1 MAYGGGAWQND
12 PRVANK
18 ENDDKNGF
26 DRMMQMAA
34 VASMMDNKT
43 ALGFGLGNLI
53 ASYLAKQRAAKADAL
68 ANRQKELAE
77 DQAANAGQL
86 AVLGQNGSPA
96 SAPILSGGVA
106 PQQAATLGSSG
117 MTPGKSYALGLA
129 PYTRTAW
136 QDTPTSA
143 EVQQAAA
150 SVFGQTPQGAAGAT
164 VNAPTT
170 LTLSGPTGAQ
180 QYQWPTIDTDWLHKN
195 S

>member
-1 MAYGGGAWQND
+1 MAYGSGAWQND
-12 PRVANK
+12 PRVANR

-26 DRMMQMAA
+26 DRMMQLAA

-53 ASYLAKQRAAKADAL
+53 ASYLAKQRAAQADAR
-68 ANRQKELAE
+68 AARQQATAE

-96 SAPILSGGVA
+96 SSPISAGMA
-106 PQQAATLGSSG
+106 PQQAATLGSAG
-117 MTPGKSYALGLA
+117 MTPGKSYALGLE

-150 SVFGQTPQGAAGAT
+150 SVFGQTPQGTAGAT
-164 VNAPTT
+164 VSAPTT
-170 LTLSGPTGAQ
+170 LTLVNPASYQ
-180 QYQWPTIDTDWLHKN
+180 QFQWPSVNTDWLHKN

>member
-1 MAYGGGAWQND
+1 MAYGSGAWQND
-12 PRVANK
+12 PRVANR

-26 DRMMQMAA
+26 DRMMQLAA

-68 ANRQKELAE
+68 AVRQQATAE

-86 AVLGQNGSPA
+86 AVLGQNGSPSGSPI
-96 SAPILSGGVA
+96 SAGVA

-117 MTPGKSYALGLA
+117 MTPGKSYALGYKE

-164 VNAPTT
+164 VSAPTT
-170 LTLSGPTGAQ
+170 LTLTNLAGAQ
-180 QYQWPTIDTDWLHKN
+180 QYQWPTVDTDWLHKN

>member
-1 MAYGGGAWQND
+1 MAYGSGAWQND

-26 DRMMQMAA
+26 DRMMQLAA

-53 ASYLAKQRAAKADAL
+53 ASYLAKQRAAKAYAL
-68 ANRQKELAE
+68 AARQQATAE

-86 AVLGQNGSPA
+86 AVLGQNGSPSGSPI
-96 SAPILSGGVA
+96 SAGVA
-106 PQQAATLGSSG
+106 PQQAATLGSAG
-117 MTPGKSYALGLA
+117 MMPGKSYALGLE

-150 SVFGQTPQGAAGAT
+150 SVFGQTPQGTAGTT
-164 VNAPTT
+164 VSAPTT
-170 LTLSGPTGAQ
+170 LTLVNPAGAQ
-180 QYQWPTIDTDWLHKN
+180 QFQWPSVNTDWLHRN

>member
-1 MAYGGGAWQND
+1 MAYGSADFHND
-12 PRVANK
+12 PRVANR

-26 DRMMQMAA
+26 DRMMQLAA

-53 ASYLAKQRAAKADAL
+53 ASYLAKQRAAQADARAL
-68 ANRQKELAE
+68 RQKEAAE

-86 AVLGQNGSPA
+86 AALGQNGSP
-96 SAPILSGGVA
+96 SGAPISAGMA
-106 PQQAATLGSSG
+106 PQQAETLGSTG
-117 MTPGKSYALGLA
+117 MMPGKSYALGLE

-150 SVFGQTPQGAAGAT
+150 SVFGQTPQGTAGAT
-164 VNAPTT
+164 VSAPTT
-170 LTLSGPTGAQ
+170 LTLVNPASYQ
-180 QYQWPTIDTDWLHKN
+180 QFQWPSVNTDWLHKN

>member
-1 MAYGGGAWQND
+1 MAYGSGAWQND

-26 DRMMQMAA
+26 DRMMQLAA

-68 ANRQKELAE
+68 AARQQATAE

-86 AVLGQNGSPA
+86 AVLGQNSSPSGSPI
-96 SAPILSGGVA
+96 SAGMA
-106 PQQAATLGSSG
+106 PQQATTLGSTG
-117 MTPGKSYALGLA
+117 MMPGKSYALGLE

-150 SVFGQTPQGAAGAT
+150 SVFGQTPQGTAGAT
-164 VNAPTT
+164 VSAPTT
-170 LTLSGPTGAQ
+170 LTLVNPAGAQ
-180 QYQWPTIDTDWLHKN
+180 QFQWPSVNTDWLHRN

>member
-1 MAYGGGAWQND
+1 MAYGSGAWQND

-26 DRMMQMAA
+26 DRMMQLAA

-68 ANRQKELAE
+68 AARQQATAE

-86 AVLGQNGSPA
+86 AVLGQNGSPSGSPI
-96 SAPILSGGVA
+96 SAGMA
-106 PQQAATLGSSG
+106 PQQAATLGSAG
-117 MTPGKSYALGLA
+117 MTPGKSYALGLE

-143 EVQQAAA
+143 EIQQAAA
-150 SVFGQTPQGAAGAT
+150 SVFGQTPQGAVGAT
-164 VNAPTT
+164 MNAPTT
-170 LTLSGPTGAQ
+170 LTLTNPAGAQ
-180 QYQWPTIDTDWLHKN
+180 QFQWPSVNTDWLHRN

>member
-1 MAYGGGAWQND
+1 MAYGSADFHND

-26 DRMMQMAA
+26 DRMMQLAA

-53 ASYLAKQRAAKADAL
+53 ASYLAKQRAAQADARAL
-68 ANRQKELAE
+68 RQKEAAE

-86 AVLGQNGSPA
+86 AVLGQNGAPA
-96 SAPILSGGVA
+96 GNPISAGMA

-117 MTPGKSYALGLA
+117 MTPGKSYALGYKE

-164 VNAPTT
+164 VSAPTT
-170 LTLSGPTGAQ
+170 LTLTNLAGAQ
-180 QYQWPTIDTDWLHKN
+180 QYQWPTVDTDWLHKN

>member
-1 MAYGGGAWQND
+1 MAYGSADFHND

-26 DRMMQMAA
+26 DRMMQLAA

-53 ASYLAKQRAAKADAL
+53 ASYLAKQRAAQADARAL
-68 ANRQKELAE
+68 RQKEAAE

-86 AVLGQNGSPA
+86 AVLGQNGSPSGSPI
-96 SAPILSGGVA
+96 SAGMA
-106 PQQAATLGSSG
+106 PQQAATLGSAG
-117 MTPGKSYALGLA
+117 MMPGKSYALGLE

-150 SVFGQTPQGAAGAT
+150 SVFGQTPQGTAGAT
-164 VNAPTT
+164 VSAPTT
-170 LTLSGPTGAQ
+170 LTLVNPASYQ
-180 QYQWPTIDTDWLHKN
+180 QFQWPSVNTDWLHKN

>member
-1 MAYGGGAWQND
+1 MAYGSGAWQND

-26 DRMMQMAA
+26 DRMMQLAA

-68 ANRQKELAE
+68 AVRQQATAE

-86 AVLGQNGSPA
+86 AVLGQNGSPSGSPI
-96 SAPILSGGVA
+96 SAGVA
-106 PQQAATLGSSG
+106 PQQAATLGSTG
-117 MTPGKSYALGLA
+117 MTPGKSYALGLE

-150 SVFGQTPQGAAGAT
+150 SVFGQTPQGTAGTT
-164 VNAPTT
+164 VSAPTT
-170 LTLSGPTGAQ
+170 LTLVNPASYQ
-180 QYQWPTIDTDWLHKN
+180 QFQWPSVNTDWLHKN

>member
-1 MAYGGGAWQND
+1 MAYGSGAWQND

-18 ENDDKNGF
+18 ESNDKNGF
-26 DRMMQMAA
+26 DRMMQLAA

-43 ALGFGLGNLI
+43 ALGFGLGSII
-53 ASYLAKQRAAKADAL
+53 ANYLAKQRAAKADAL
-68 ANRQKELAE
+68 AYGQQAAAN
-77 DQAANAGQL
+77 DQAANAARL
-86 AVLGQNGSPA
+86 AVLGQNGAPA
-96 SAPILSGGVA
+96 GNPISAGMA

-117 MTPGKSYALGLA
+117 MTPGKSYALGYKE

-143 EVQQAAA
+143 EIQQAAS

-164 VNAPTT
+164 VSAPTT

-180 QYQWPTIDTDWLHKN
+180 QYQWPTVDTDWLHRN

>member
-1 MAYGGGAWQND
+1 MAYGSADFHND

-26 DRMMQMAA
+26 DRMMQLAA

-68 ANRQKELAE
+68 AARQQATAE

-86 AVLGQNGSPA
+86 AVLGQNGSPSGSPI
-96 SAPILSGGVA
+96 SAGMA
-106 PQQAATLGSSG
+106 PQQAATLGSTG
-117 MTPGKSYALGLA
+117 MTPGKSYALGLE

-150 SVFGQTPQGAAGAT
+150 SVFGQTPQGTAGTT
-164 VNAPTT
+164 VSAPTT
-170 LTLSGPTGAQ
+170 LTLVNPAGAQ
-180 QYQWPTIDTDWLHKN
+180 QFQWPSVNTDWLHRN

>member
-1 MAYGGGAWQND
+1 MAYGSGAWQND
-12 PRVANK
+12 PRVANR

-26 DRMMQMAA
+26 DRMMQLAA

-53 ASYLAKQRAAKADAL
+53 ASYLAKQRAAQADAR
-68 ANRQKELAE
+68 AARQQATAE

-86 AVLGQNGSPA
+86 AVLGQNGSPSGSPI
-96 SAPILSGGVA
+96 SAGMA
-106 PQQAATLGSSG
+106 PQQAATLGSAG
-117 MTPGKSYALGLA
+117 MTPGKPYALGLE

-150 SVFGQTPQGAAGAT
+150 SVFGQTPQGTAETT
-164 VNAPTT
+164 VSAPTT
-170 LTLSGPTGAQ
+170 LTLVNPAGAQ
-180 QYQWPTIDTDWLHKN
+180 QFQWPSVNTDWLHRN

>member
-1 MAYGGGAWQND
+1 MAYGSGAWQND

-26 DRMMQMAA
+26 DRMMQLAA

-53 ASYLAKQRAAKADAL
+53 ASYLAKQRAAQADARAL
-68 ANRQKELAE
+68 RQQEAAE

-86 AVLGQNGSPA
+86 AVLGQNGSPSGSPI
-96 SAPILSGGVA
+96 SAGMA
-106 PQQAATLGSSG
+106 PQQAATLGSAG
-117 MTPGKSYALGLA
+117 MTPGKTYALGLA

-143 EVQQAAA
+143 EIQQAAS

-164 VNAPTT
+164 VSAPTT

-180 QYQWPTIDTDWLHKN
+180 QYQWPTVDTDWLHRN

>member
-1 MAYGGGAWQND
+1 MAYGSGAWQND

-26 DRMMQMAA
+26 DRMMQLAA

-68 ANRQKELAE
+68 AARQQATAE

-96 SAPILSGGVA
+96 SSPISVGMA
-106 PQQAATLGSSG
+106 PQQAETLGSTG
-117 MTPGKSYALGLA
+117 MMPGKSYALGLE

-150 SVFGQTPQGAAGAT
+150 SVFGQTPQGTAGAT
-164 VNAPTT
+164 VSAPTT
-170 LTLSGPTGAQ
+170 LTLVNPAGAQ
-180 QYQWPTIDTDWLHKN
+180 QFQWPSVNTDWLHKN

>member
-1 MAYGGGAWQND
+1 MAYGSGAWQND

-26 DRMMQMAA
+26 DRMMQLAA

-68 ANRQKELAE
+68 AARQQATAE

-86 AVLGQNGSPA
+86 AVLGQNGSQSGSPI
-96 SAPILSGGVA
+96 SAGMA
-106 PQQAATLGSSG
+106 PQQAATLGSAG
-117 MTPGKSYALGLA
+117 MTPGKSYALGLE

-150 SVFGQTPQGAAGAT
+150 SVFGQTPQGTAGAT
-164 VNAPTT
+164 VSAPTT
-170 LTLSGPTGAQ
+170 LTLVNPAGAQ
-180 QYQWPTIDTDWLHKN
+180 QFQWPSVNTDWLHRN

>member
-1 MAYGGGAWQND
+1 MAYGSGAWQND

-26 DRMMQMAA
+26 DRMMQLAA

-53 ASYLAKQRAAKADAL
+53 ASYLAKQRAAQADAR
-68 ANRQKELAE
+68 AARQQEAAE

-86 AVLGQNGSPA
+86 AVLGQNGSPSSSPI
-96 SAPILSGGVA
+96 SAGMA
-106 PQQAATLGSSG
+106 PQQAATLGSTG
-117 MTPGKSYALGLA
+117 MTPGKSYALGLE

-136 QDTPTSA
+136 QDTPTMA
-143 EVQQAAA
+143 EAQQAAA
-150 SVFGQTPQGAAGAT
+150 SVFGQTPQGTAGAT
-164 VNAPTT
+164 AVSPET
-170 LTLSGPTGAQ
+170 LTLVNPAGAQ
-180 QYQWPTIDTDWLHKN
+180 RFQWPTVDTDWLHKK

>member
-1 MAYGGGAWQND
+1 MAYGSGAWQND

-26 DRMMQMAA
+26 DRMMQLAA

-68 ANRQKELAE
+68 AARQQATAE

-86 AVLGQNGSPA
+86 AVLGQNGSQSGSPI
-96 SAPILSGGVA
+96 SAGMA
-106 PQQAATLGSSG
+106 PQQAATLGSAG
-117 MTPGKSYALGLA
+117 MTPGKSYALGLE

-143 EVQQAAA
+143 EIQQAAA
-150 SVFGQTPQGAAGAT
+150 SVFGQTPQGTAGAT
-164 VNAPTT
+164 VSAPTT
-170 LTLSGPTGAQ
+170 LTLVNPAGAQ
-180 QYQWPTIDTDWLHKN
+180 QFQWPSVNTDWLHRN

>member
-1 MAYGGGAWQND
+1 MAYGSGAWQND
-12 PRVANK
+12 PRVANR

-26 DRMMQMAA
+26 DRMMQLAA

-53 ASYLAKQRAAKADAL
+53 ASYLAKQRAAQADAIS
-68 ANRQKELAE
+68 ARQKEAAE
-77 DQAANAGQL
+77 NQAANAGRL

-96 SAPILSGGVA
+96 SSPIPA
-106 PQQAATLGSSG
+106 G
-117 MTPGKSYALGLA
+117 MTPGKSYALGLE

-150 SVFGQTPQGAAGAT
+150 SVFGQTPQGTAGTT
-164 VNAPTT
+164 VSAPTT
-170 LTLSGPTGAQ
+170 LTLVNPAGAQ
-180 QYQWPTIDTDWLHKN
+180 QFQWPIVNTDWLHRN

>member
-1 MAYGGGAWQND
+1 MAYGSGAWQND

-26 DRMMQMAA
+26 DRMMQLAA

-68 ANRQKELAE
+68 AARQQATAE

-86 AVLGQNGSPA
+86 AVLGQNGSPSGSPI
-96 SAPILSGGVA
+96 SAGVA
-106 PQQAATLGSSG
+106 PQQAATLGSTG
-117 MTPGKSYALGLA
+117 MMPGKSYALGLE

-143 EVQQAAA
+143 EIQQAAA
-150 SVFGQTPQGAAGAT
+150 SVFGQTPQGTAGAT
-164 VNAPTT
+164 VSSPTT
-170 LTLSGPTGAQ
+170 LTLVNPAGAQ
-180 QYQWPTIDTDWLHKN
+180 QFQWPSVNTDWLHKN

>member
-1 MAYGGGAWQND
+1 MAYGSADFHND

-26 DRMMQMAA
+26 DRMMQLAA

-68 ANRQKELAE
+68 AARQQTTAE

-86 AVLGQNGSPA
+86 AVLGQNGSPSGSPI
-96 SAPILSGGVA
+96 SAGMA
-106 PQQAATLGSSG
+106 PQQAATLGSAG
-117 MTPGKSYALGLA
+117 MTPGKSYALGLE

-150 SVFGQTPQGAAGAT
+150 SVFGQTPQGTAGAT
-164 VNAPTT
+164 VSAPTT
-170 LTLSGPTGAQ
+170 LTLVNPAGAQ
-180 QYQWPTIDTDWLHKN
+180 QFQWPSVNTDWLHRN

>member
-1 MAYGGGAWQND
+1 MAYGSGAWQND
-12 PRVANK
+12 PRVANR

-26 DRMMQMAA
+26 DRMMQLAA

-53 ASYLAKQRAAKADAL
+53 ASYLAKQRAAQADAR
-68 ANRQKELAE
+68 AARQQATAE

-96 SAPILSGGVA
+96 SSPISAGMA
-106 PQQAATLGSSG
+106 PQQAATLGSAG
-117 MTPGKSYALGLA
+117 MTPGKSYALGLE

-150 SVFGQTPQGAAGAT
+150 SVFGQTPQGTAGAT
-164 VNAPTT
+164 VSAPTT
-170 LTLSGPTGAQ
+170 LTLVNPASYQ
-180 QYQWPTIDTDWLHKN
+180 QFQWPSVNTDWLHRN

>member
-1 MAYGGGAWQND
+1 MAYGSGAWQND

-26 DRMMQMAA
+26 DRMMQLAA

-53 ASYLAKQRAAKADAL
+53 ASYLAKQRAAQADARAL
-68 ANRQKELAE
+68 RQKEAAE

-86 AVLGQNGSPA
+86 AVLGQNGSPSGSPI
-96 SAPILSGGVA
+96 SAGMA
-106 PQQAATLGSSG
+106 PQQAATLGSTG
-117 MTPGKSYALGLA
+117 MVPGNTYAFGKE

-150 SVFGQTPQGAAGAT
+150 SVFGQTPQGTAGAT
-164 VNAPTT
+164 VSAPTT
-170 LTLSGPTGAQ
+170 LTLVNPASYQ
-180 QYQWPTIDTDWLHKN
+180 QFQWPSVNTDWLHRN

>member
-1 MAYGGGAWQND
+1 MAYGSGAWQND

-26 DRMMQMAA
+26 DRMMQLAA

-68 ANRQKELAE
+68 AARQQATAE

-86 AVLGQNGSPA
+86 AVLGQNGSPSGSPI
-96 SAPILSGGVA
+96 SAGVA
-106 PQQAATLGSSG
+106 PQQAATLGSTG
-117 MTPGKSYALGLA
+117 MMPGKSYALGLE

-143 EVQQAAA
+143 EIQQAAA
-150 SVFGQTPQGAAGAT
+150 SVFGQTPQGTAGAT
-164 VNAPTT
+164 VSSPTT
-170 LTLSGPTGAQ
+170 LTLVNPAGAQ
-180 QYQWPTIDTDWLHKN
+180 QFQWPSVNTDWLHRN

>member
-1 MAYGGGAWQND
+1 MAYGSGAWQND

-26 DRMMQMAA
+26 DRMMQLAA

-53 ASYLAKQRAAKADAL
+53 ASYLAKQRAAQADARAL
-68 ANRQKELAE
+68 RQKEAAE

-86 AVLGQNGSPA
+86 AVLGQNGSPSGSSI
-96 SAPILSGGVA
+96 SAGMA
-106 PQQAATLGSSG
+106 PQQAATLGSTG
-117 MTPGKSYALGLA
+117 MMPGKSYALGLE

-150 SVFGQTPQGAAGAT
+150 SVFGQTPQGTAGAT
-164 VNAPTT
+164 VSAPTT
-170 LTLSGPTGAQ
+170 LTLVNPAGAQ
-180 QYQWPTIDTDWLHKN
+180 QFQWPSVNTDWLHRN

>member
-1 MAYGGGAWQND
+1 MAYGNGAWQND

-68 ANRQKELAE
+68 ANRQKEMAE

-96 SAPILSGGVA
+96 SAPILSGGVV
-106 PQQAATLGSSG
+106 PQQAATLGSTG
-117 MTPGKSYALGLA
+117 MTPGKSYALGLE

-164 VNAPTT
+164 VSAPTT
-170 LTLSGPTGAQ
+170 LTLTNPAGAQ
-180 QYQWPTIDTDWLHKN
+180 QYQWPAVNTDWLHRN

>member
-1 MAYGGGAWQND
+1 MAYGSADFHND

-26 DRMMQMAA
+26 DRMMQLAA

-68 ANRQKELAE
+68 VARQQATAE

-86 AVLGQNGSPA
+86 AVLGQNGSPSGSPI
-96 SAPILSGGVA
+96 SAGMA
-106 PQQAATLGSSG
+106 PQQAATLGLTG
-117 MTPGKSYALGLA
+117 MTPGKSYALGLE

-150 SVFGQTPQGAAGAT
+150 SVFGQTPQGTAGTT
-164 VNAPTT
+164 VSAPTT
-170 LTLSGPTGAQ
+170 LTLVNPAGAQ
-180 QYQWPTIDTDWLHKN
+180 QFQWPSVNTDWLHRN

>member
-1 MAYGGGAWQND
+1 MAYGSGAWQND
-12 PRVANK
+12 PRVANR

-26 DRMMQMAA
+26 DRMMQLAA

-68 ANRQKELAE
+68 AARQQATAE

-86 AVLGQNGSPA
+86 AVLGQNGSPSGSPI
-96 SAPILSGGVA
+96 SAGMA
-106 PQQAATLGSSG
+106 PQQAATLSSTG
-117 MTPGKSYALGLA
+117 MTPGKSYALGLE

-150 SVFGQTPQGAAGAT
+150 SVFGQTPQGTAGTT
-164 VNAPTT
+164 VSTPTT
-170 LTLSGPTGAQ
+170 LTLVNPAGTQ
-180 QYQWPTIDTDWLHKN
+180 QFQWPSVDTDWLHRN

>member
-1 MAYGGGAWQND
+1 MAYGSGAWQND

-26 DRMMQMAA
+26 DRMMQLAA

-68 ANRQKELAE
+68 AARQQATAE

-86 AVLGQNGSPA
+86 AVLGQNGSP
-96 SAPILSGGVA
+96 SGAPISAGMA
-106 PQQAATLGSSG
+106 PQQAATLGSAG
-117 MTPGKSYALGLA
+117 MTPGKSYALGLE

-150 SVFGQTPQGAAGAT
+150 SVFGQTPQGMAGAT
-164 VNAPTT
+164 MNAPTT
-170 LTLSGPTGAQ
+170 LTLTNPAGAQ
-180 QYQWPTIDTDWLHKN
+180 QFQWPSVNTDWLHRN

>member
-1 MAYGGGAWQND
+1 MAYGSGAWQND
-12 PRVANK
+12 PRVANR

-26 DRMMQMAA
+26 DRMMQLAA

-53 ASYLAKQRAAKADAL
+53 ASYLAKQRAAQADAL
-68 ANRQKELAE
+68 SARQKEAAE

-96 SAPILSGGVA
+96 SSPISAGMA
-106 PQQAATLGSSG
+106 PQQAATLGSMG
-117 MTPGKSYALGLA
+117 MTPGKSYALGLE

-150 SVFGQTPQGAAGAT
+150 SVFGQTPQGTAGTT
-164 VNAPTT
+164 VSAPTT
-170 LTLSGPTGAQ
+170 LTLVNPAGAQ
-180 QYQWPTIDTDWLHKN
+180 QFQWPSVNTDWLHRN

>member
-1 MAYGGGAWQND
+1 MAYGSGAWQND

-26 DRMMQMAA
+26 DRMMQLAA

-68 ANRQKELAE
+68 AARQQATAE

-86 AVLGQNGSPA
+86 ALLGQNGSPA
-96 SAPILSGGVA
+96 SSPISAGMA
-106 PQQAATLGSSG
+106 PQQAETLGSTG
-117 MTPGKSYALGLA
+117 MMPGKSYALGLE

-150 SVFGQTPQGAAGAT
+150 SVFGQTPQGTAGAT
-164 VNAPTT
+164 VSAPTT
-170 LTLSGPTGAQ
+170 LTLVNPSGAQ
-180 QYQWPTIDTDWLHKN
+180 QFQWPSVNTDWLHRN

>member
-1 MAYGGGAWQND
+1 MAYGSGAWQND
-12 PRVANK
+12 PRVANR

-26 DRMMQMAA
+26 DRMMQLAA

-53 ASYLAKQRAAKADAL
+53 ASYLAKQRAAQADARAL
-68 ANRQKELAE
+68 RQKEAAE
-77 DQAANAGQL
+77 YQAANAGQL
-86 AVLGQNGSPA
+86 AVLGQNGSPSGSPI
-96 SAPILSGGVA
+96 SAGMV
-106 PQQAATLGSSG
+106 PQQAATLGSAG
-117 MTPGKSYALGLA
+117 MTPGKSYALGLE

-150 SVFGQTPQGAAGAT
+150 SVFGQTPQGTAGAT
-164 VNAPTT
+164 VSAPTT
-170 LTLSGPTGAQ
+170 LTLVNPASYQ
-180 QYQWPTIDTDWLHKN
+180 QFQWPSVNTDWLHRN

>member
-1 MAYGGGAWQND
+1 MAYGSGAWQND

-26 DRMMQMAA
+26 DRMMQLAA

-68 ANRQKELAE
+68 AARQQATAE

-86 AVLGQNGSPA
+86 AVLGQNGSPSGSPI
-96 SAPILSGGVA
+96 SAGTA
-106 PQQAATLGSSG
+106 PQQAATLGSAG
-117 MTPGKSYALGLA
+117 MTPGKSYALGLE

-150 SVFGQTPQGAAGAT
+150 SVFGQTPQGTAGAT

-170 LTLSGPTGAQ
+170 LTLVNPASYQ
-180 QYQWPTIDTDWLHKN
+180 QFQWPSVNTDWLHRN

>member
-1 MAYGGGAWQND
+1 MAYGSGAWQND

-26 DRMMQMAA
+26 DRMMQLAA

-68 ANRQKELAE
+68 AARQQEAAE

-86 AVLGQNGSPA
+86 AVLGQNGTPSGIPI
-96 SAPILSGGVA
+96 SAGMA

-117 MTPGKSYALGLA
+117 MTPGKSYALGYKE

-164 VNAPTT
+164 VSAPTT
-170 LTLSGPTGAQ
+170 LTLTNPAGAQ
-180 QYQWPTIDTDWLHKN
+180 QYQWPTVDTDWLHKN

>member
-1 MAYGGGAWQND
+1 MAYGSADFHND

-26 DRMMQMAA
+26 DRMMQLAA

-53 ASYLAKQRAAKADAL
+53 TSYLAKQRAAKADAL
-68 ANRQKELAE
+68 AARQQATAE

-86 AVLGQNGSPA
+86 AVLGQNGSPSGSPI
-96 SAPILSGGVA
+96 SAGMA
-106 PQQAATLGSSG
+106 PQQAATLGSTG
-117 MTPGKSYALGLA
+117 MTPGKSYALGLE

-150 SVFGQTPQGAAGAT
+150 SVFGQTPQGTAGTT
-164 VNAPTT
+164 VSAPTT
-170 LTLSGPTGAQ
+170 LTLVNPAGAQ
-180 QYQWPTIDTDWLHKN
+180 QFQWPSVNTDWLHRN

>member
-1 MAYGGGAWQND
+1 MAYGSADFHND

-26 DRMMQMAA
+26 DRMMQLAA

-53 ASYLAKQRAAKADAL
+53 ASYLAKQRAAQADARAL
-68 ANRQKELAE
+68 RQQEAAE

-86 AVLGQNGSPA
+86 AVLGHNGSQSGSPI
-96 SAPILSGGVA
+96 SAGMA
-106 PQQAATLGSSG
+106 PQQAATLGSAG
-117 MTPGKSYALGLA
+117 MTPGKSYALGLE

-150 SVFGQTPQGAAGAT
+150 SVFGQTPQGTAGAT
-164 VNAPTT
+164 VSAPTT
-170 LTLSGPTGAQ
+170 LTLVNPAVAQ
-180 QYQWPTIDTDWLHKN
+180 QFQWPSVNTDWLHKN